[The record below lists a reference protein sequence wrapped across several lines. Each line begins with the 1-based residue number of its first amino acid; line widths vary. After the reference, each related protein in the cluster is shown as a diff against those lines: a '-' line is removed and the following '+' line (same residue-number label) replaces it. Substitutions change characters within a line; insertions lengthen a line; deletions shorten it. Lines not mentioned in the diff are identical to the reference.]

1 LVSYFESVD
10 MLGGDPEYPAIWG
23 ALLILN
29 WPVYAFVYR
38 QIFLD
43 RQDLKQCV
51 RAALKPSLFWKW
63 GSSEPWSAGKATFFF
78 LACGVIVWFEYAVL
92 CRLVSK
98 VLS

>member
-1 LVSYFESVD
+1 

-63 GSSEPWSAGKATFFF
+63 GSSEPWSAGVRYIFFSDHENIDF
-78 LACGVIVWFEYAVL
+78 AYNQRVTKLAYISKS
-92 CRLVSK
+92 RLPTQV
-98 VLS
+98 